1 MAYQLNDLIG
11 DINAIIPQIEVEIL
25 NRKKGIQGDGS
36 VLQLEF
42 IRDELKQIKNFA
54 LTNNIP
60 IKEKR
65 YTAFSRYVVDEW
77 DTKSILG
84 KLLCELADKY
94 KRKL

>member
-1 MAYQLNDLIG
+1 MAYLLADFIR
-11 DINAIIPQIEVEIL
+11 DINEIISEIEKEVL

-36 VLQLEF
+36 VQQLEF
-42 IRDELKQIKNFA
+42 IKDELEQIKNIA
-54 LTNNIP
+54 LTNNLP
-60 IKEKR
+60 PKEKR

-84 KLLCELADKY
+84 QRLCELADKY